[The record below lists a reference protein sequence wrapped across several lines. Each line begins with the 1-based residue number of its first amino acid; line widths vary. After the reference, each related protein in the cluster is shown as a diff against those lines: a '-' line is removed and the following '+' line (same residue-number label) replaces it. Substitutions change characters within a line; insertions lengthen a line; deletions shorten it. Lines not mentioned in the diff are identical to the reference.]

1 MRGGLTA
8 LHFFNMINLVDE
20 KKKVARLSVI
30 SNSFLVVS
38 KLFIGIFTGSI
49 SIISEAIHSGLDL
62 VAALIAFYAVKNS
75 SAPPDEEHKFGHGKI
90 ENISGFI
97 EAILIFAAAIWIIYE
112 SVEKLIRPVN
122 IENIWLGIA
131 IMFVSSVINIYVSK
145 KLFSVARKT
154 DSIALKA
161 DAMHLMTDV
170 YTSAGV
176 MFSLFIIWVM
186 EFIFK
191 GNHFHFLDPICAI
204 VVAGLIMK
212 AAYDLTKES
221 FGDLL
226 DRSIGEKDISEIKNI
241 INNNPE
247 VVSFKNL
254 KTRKGGN
261 AKFIEFDVMF
271 QKNISLQEAHR
282 ITDDITFKIK
292 KSIANSNVTIHMEP
306 CEDSCEDK
314 ECKTN
319 CSKK

>member
-1 MRGGLTA
+1 
-8 LHFFNMINLVDE
+8 MINLVDE

-75 SAPPDEEHKFGHGKI
+75 SIPPDDEHKFGHGKI

-112 SVEKLIRPVN
+112 SVEKLIHPVN

-145 KLFSVARKT
+145 KLFSVAHKT

-176 MFSLFIIWVM
+176 MFSLFVIWVM

-212 AAYDLTKES
+212 AAYELTKES

-226 DRSIGEKDISEIKNI
+226 DRSIGQKDISEIKNI

-261 AKFIEFDVMF
+261 IKFIEFDVMLE
-271 QKNISLQEAHR
+271 KNISLQKAHQ

-306 CEDSCEDK
+306 CEDSCDDN
-314 ECKTN
+314 ECQTN
-319 CSKK
+319 CSKNNHNPS